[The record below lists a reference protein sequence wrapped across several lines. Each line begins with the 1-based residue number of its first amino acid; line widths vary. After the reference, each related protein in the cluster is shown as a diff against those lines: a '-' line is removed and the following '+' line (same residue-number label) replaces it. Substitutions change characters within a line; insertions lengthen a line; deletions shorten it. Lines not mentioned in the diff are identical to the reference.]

1 MSLSVKLGTVALT
14 GVATLSPMV
23 ATGTAHAEVAPAA
36 PAAASSTAAS
46 ATAGY
51 SAVRLADLEGQLT
64 SAGREVLKAAPNCV
78 YMWRPYKQKFR
89 NGWHTVIGGKLK
101 NCGATYFKVT
111 LQQKRWWGWD
121 GRSSK
126 TIYRKGSV
134 NPKAKC
140 KSSGTYTWRA
150 HGNWYRRTP
159 RGSETLWIGVTK
171 TTRHRC

>member
-1 MSLSVKLGTVALT
+1 
-14 GVATLSPMV
+14 
-23 ATGTAHAEVAPAA
+23 
-36 PAAASSTAAS
+36 
-46 ATAGY
+46 
-51 SAVRLADLEGQLT
+51 
-64 SAGREVLKAAPNCV
+64 
-78 YMWRPYKQKFR
+78 MWKPYKQKFR

-134 NPKAKC
+134 NPKVKC
-140 KSSGTYTWRA
+140 KSNGTYTWRA